1 MLPIIIHAAENFC
14 QHQLQLPH
22 KLSEEDSKKRTFFAY
37 IDIESQNNETYR
49 VYIGCDEPLIQT
61 ITETFVGEDSS
72 DDQTLID
79 MLLETT
85 NMIVGSAKV
94 LASEIYETSMNIMT
108 PFYVPEFSILEN
120 LDEKKFLA
128 VDNGKMMIALQRL

>member
-14 QHQLQLPH
+14 QHQLQLPYEQ
-22 KLSEEDSKKRTFFAY
+22 SDEDSKKRTFLAY
-37 IDIESQNNETYR
+37 IDIESQSNETYR
-49 VYIGCDEPLIQT
+49 VFIGCDETLMQT
-61 ITETFVGEDSS
+61 ITETFLGEDSS

-94 LASEIYETSMNIMT
+94 LAAEIYETSMTIMT
-108 PFYVPEFSILEN
+108 PFYMSEISPMEN
-120 LDEKKFLA
+120 PNEKKFLT
-128 VDNGKMMIALQRL
+128 VDNGKMMIAMQRL

>member
-1 MLPIIIHAAENFC
+1 MLAIIIHAAENFC
-14 QHQLQLPH
+14 LHQLQLH
-22 KLSEEDSKKRTFFAY
+22 YEQSDEDSKKRTFLAY
-37 IDIESQNNETYR
+37 IDIASQNNETYR
-49 VYIGCDEPLIQT
+49 VFIGCDEPLIQT
-61 ITETFVGEDSS
+61 ITERFLGEDAN

-94 LASEIYETSMNIMT
+94 LAAEIYETSMSIMT
-108 PFYVPEFSILEN
+108 PFYLRESSPIEN
-120 LDEKKFLA
+120 SNEKKFLT